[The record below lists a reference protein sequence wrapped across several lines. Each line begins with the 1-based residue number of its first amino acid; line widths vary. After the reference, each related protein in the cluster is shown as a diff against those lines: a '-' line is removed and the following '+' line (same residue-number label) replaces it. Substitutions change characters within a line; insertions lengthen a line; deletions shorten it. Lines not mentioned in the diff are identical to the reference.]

1 MRLYHGTPCGAF
13 ERNRDVFAL
22 MNFCMSWAAYSV
34 REKCQRTGAPTAGA
48 VAHALICQML
58 LLDNGAFSIWK
69 LSRKRCVQFR
79 LDIAAIYDW
88 MTALWEVRGGRDVAI
103 LLPDVIEG
111 SEAENDAL
119 LLTCPEHL
127 RPIAWPVWHANE
139 SLARLDR
146 LANDYGRVAI
156 GAAGEY
162 VEVLGAAYCR
172 RMDEVFNRR
181 EVSFPGVGLHMLRGL
196 QLAGGPWPFESADST
211 DVGVNWSQTP
221 HRLST
226 AVSRWERR
234 ARHTA
239 KAWKPPRHRICWA
252 STAKAN
258 RKLLASQDSFWPVE
272 QREPQRKDRTP
283 RRGRAA
289 TRQPKA
295 HDRRQRAMWSEK
307 VGDP

>member
-22 MNFCMSWAAYSV
+22 MHLCMSWAAYSA
-34 REKCQRTGAPTAGA
+34 RENRQRTGRPTASA
-48 VAHALICQML
+48 VAHALTCQML

-69 LSRKRCVQFR
+69 LARKRCAPFR
-79 LDIAAIYDW
+79 LNTAAIYDW
-88 MTALWEVRGGRDVAI
+88 MTSLWELRGGRDVAI

-139 SLARLDR
+139 SLERLGR

-172 RMDEVFNRR
+172 RMDEVFNHR
-181 EVSFPGVGLHMLRGL
+181 EVSFRGVGLHMLRGL

-221 HRLST
+221 HRLIT

-234 ARHTA
+234 ARATA
-239 KAWKPPRHRICWA
+239 TTWQPTRHRICWA

-258 RKLLASQDSFWPVE
+258 RKLLARQDAFWPVE
-272 QREPQRKDRTP
+272 PRQIVRRERTTRRKQTT
-283 RRGRAA
+283 
-289 TRQPKA
+289 TRDPKT
-295 HDRRQRAMWSEK
+295 HDQRQRALWSERT
-307 VGDP
+307 P